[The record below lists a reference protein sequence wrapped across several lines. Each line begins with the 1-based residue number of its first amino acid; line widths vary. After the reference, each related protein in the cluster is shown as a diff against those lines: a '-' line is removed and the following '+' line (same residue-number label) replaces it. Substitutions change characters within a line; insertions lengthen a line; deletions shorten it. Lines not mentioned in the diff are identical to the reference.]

1 MSLYPRELVETIK
14 DRSDIVDVIGTY
26 VVLKRA
32 GTRYN
37 GLCPFHSE
45 RTPSF
50 TVFPENQ
57 SFFCFGC
64 EAGGDAFTFIMRAEN
79 LDYKG
84 AIEFLAKRSGIDL
97 PAASRDGHAQP
108 EGTSRKRVFEM
119 NLIAARFWRDCL
131 FDPAM
136 GKRAMDYLLEKR
148 GLPLSIIRRFGIG
161 YAPNDFGALTA
172 LLRRNGFT
180 DREMKDAFLC
190 GISQKNDR
198 AYDMFR
204 DRVMFPVFDNA
215 GNVIAFSGRDVSGED
230 SRKYVNSSDTPVFQ
244 KRRNLF
250 ALNFAKNSCSEQ
262 LILCEG
268 NIDVV
273 SLHAA
278 GFENAVA
285 SLGTALTDEQA
296 RILTKYTKQVILAYD
311 ADEAGQRA
319 IHRAMPILAKVG
331 LDVRVLQIPRG
342 DAKDPD
348 EYIKKFGAERFGQ
361 LVKQSRT
368 TFDYKLQAVLSRH
381 DVNQS
386 DDKIKAAAELCNII
400 ARVYSSAEREVYIRT
415 VADRLG
421 LSVESLQKDVESA
434 IRRNARESHKQE
446 SHRAQLSAMAAKDK
460 INPDAAANIQAA
472 AAEEA
477 ILGLLMLYGEHRRA
491 VETGQVSLTADSFVT
506 AFNRRAFEAIMAL
519 EAGDGGYE
527 FSLLGEQFDV
537 DEMGR
542 LSRMERARRALS
554 ENGTAVLRSA
564 AETLEREK
572 AHRAAKD
579 AAPVDSIRMILEGK
593 RKKPADKP

>member
-1 MSLYPRELVETIK
+1 M
-14 DRSDIVDVIGTY
+14 DVI
-26 VVLKRA
+26 A
-32 GTRYN
+32 
-37 GLCPFHSE
+37 
-45 RTPSF
+45 
-50 TVFPENQ
+50 
-57 SFFCFGC
+57 
-64 EAGGDAFTFIMRAEN
+64 
-79 LDYKG
+79 
-84 AIEFLAKRSGIDL
+84 
-97 PAASRDGHAQP
+97 
-108 EGTSRKRVFEM
+108 
-119 NLIAARFWRDCL
+119 
-131 FDPAM
+131 
-136 GKRAMDYLLEKR
+136 
-148 GLPLSIIRRFGIG
+148 
-161 YAPNDFGALTA
+161 
-172 LLRRNGFT
+172 
-180 DREMKDAFLC
+180 
-190 GISQKNDR
+190 
-198 AYDMFR
+198 
-204 DRVMFPVFDNA
+204 
-215 GNVIAFSGRDVSGED
+215 
-230 SRKYVNSSDTPVFQ
+230 
-244 KRRNLF
+244 
-250 ALNFAKNSCSEQ
+250 
-262 LILCEG
+262 
-268 NIDVV
+268 
-273 SLHAA
+273 LHAA

-446 SHRAQLSAMAAKDK
+446 SHQAQLSAMAAKDK

-477 ILGLLMLYGEHRRA
+477 FLGLLMLYGEHRRA

-564 AETLEREK
+564 A
-572 AHRAAKD
+572 
-579 AAPVDSIRMILEGK
+579 GK
-593 RKKPADKP
+593 SPSGR